1 MRELKNEE
9 MKKIDG
15 GTGTITATM
24 IGAIYKI
31 IQTIYNI
38 GDAFGSSI
46 RRVVEDK
53 KCSL

>member
-15 GTGTITATM
+15 GSNGLTATM
-24 IGAIYKI
+24 VGAIYKI

-53 KCSL
+53 KCAL